1 MDTSMRSAMDLK
13 LLGIVLA
20 TAVALAQP
28 QTEPAV
34 RPAFDV
40 ASVKPAPPDEA
51 LGYRFE
57 PGGRMV
63 VSHFRLADLML
74 IGWHILPFQVVG
86 GPAWAYS
93 ETYDIEAKAAGNPD
107 SDQSRIMLQSLL
119 ADRFHLAL
127 YRDTRELPMYA
138 LVTAKKG
145 ARPAAGLVR
154 AKEGDCTPA
163 SQDFP
168 QPPLDAGKPAYCR
181 VTQQFRRQDNGA
193 PSVQLRGYGVTLS
206 MLARSLASTV
216 YQQVEDNTGIAGN
229 YDVNMDYA
237 PYNENDNDSLTP
249 KPDTGV
255 QSLFTA
261 LQEQL
266 GLKLEAR
273 KGPVEVLVIDRA
285 ERPSGN

>member
-1 MDTSMRSAMDLK
+1 VNLRLAGIAAMTVIAM
-13 LLGIVLA
+13 GH
-20 TAVALAQP
+20 AQSLP
-28 QTEPAV
+28 SV

-40 ASVKPAPPDEA
+40 ASIKPAPPDERTW
-51 LGYRFE
+51 GYRFE

-107 SDQSRIMLQSLL
+107 SDQSRVMLQSLL
-119 ADRFHLAL
+119 ADRFHLVL
-127 YRDTRELPMYA
+127 RCEVRELPMYA

-154 AKEGDCTPA
+154 AQEGDCTP
-163 SQDFP
+163 SQDVP
-168 QPPLDAGKPAYCR
+168 PPPLEAGKPPYCR
-181 VTQQFRRQDNGA
+181 VTEQLRRQGNGA
-193 PSVQLRGYGVTLS
+193 PSMQLRGYGVTLS
-206 MLARSLASTV
+206 MLARHLASIV
-216 YQQVEDNTGIAGN
+216 NQQVENDTGIANN
-229 YDVNMDYA
+229 YDISMDYA
-237 PYNENDNDSLTP
+237 PYNENDNELLTP
-249 KPDTGV
+249 KPDTGIP
-255 QSLFTA
+255 SLFTA

-273 KGPVEVLVIDRA
+273 KGPVEVFVIDHS
-285 ERPSGN
+285 EKPSAN